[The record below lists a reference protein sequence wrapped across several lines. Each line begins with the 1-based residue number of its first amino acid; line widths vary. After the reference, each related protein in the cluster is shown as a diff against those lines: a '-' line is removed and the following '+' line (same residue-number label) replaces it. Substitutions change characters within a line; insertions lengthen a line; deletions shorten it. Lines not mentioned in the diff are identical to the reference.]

1 MAAITVYEDL
11 LTLFRRFGENASGT
25 STIIEVWRR
34 TLGADDQIVLQTL
47 ALLRAN
53 LARAMDQ
60 IGASA
65 VLDVED
71 KKVALTAIRQLD
83 DVISPNQFHR
93 RSDEVAKFVT
103 GQKIS
108 MLVLLAN
115 SMMMEFPEDILAQDE
130 IDRLAMEVDE
140 LTQLVRDSNNLNP
153 VFKNRLLGPFGY
165 VKWAVRNTKLA
176 GVDAIYAAFGMPLL
190 LLRREISKA
199 TDESDN
205 ELEPKR
211 IIHRRMDELFLR
223 IVDHVATS
231 QN

>member
-1 MAAITVYEDL
+1 MARITVYEEL

-47 ALLRAN
+47 ALLRAT

-60 IGASA
+60 IGAAA

-71 KKVALTAIRQLD
+71 KKIALTAIRELD

-93 RSDEVAKFVT
+93 RSDEVAKYVT
-103 GQKIS
+103 PQKIS

-115 SMMMEFPEDILAQDE
+115 SMLMEFPEEVLAENE
-130 IDRLAMEVDE
+130 IEQLVSEVED
-140 LTQLVRDSNNLNP
+140 LSHFVRDSNNLSP
-153 VFKNRLLGPFGY
+153 IFKNRLLGPLGY
-165 VKWAVRNTKLA
+165 IKWAVRNTNLV
-176 GVDAIYAAFGMPLL
+176 GVEAIYSAFGTPLL
-190 LLRREISKA
+190 FLRREVSKA
-199 TDESDN
+199 SGDGGN
-205 ELEPKR
+205 ELEPKKA
-211 IIHRRMDELFLR
+211 IYQRMDDLFTHIVER
-223 IVDHVATS
+223 IAIS